1 MFTFPLG
8 SDDQLTLIEF
18 SIFPQKKLIVLQNSD
33 CAKSLSLTLSCNHV
47 PILLINLN
55 NLSHMSAFLS
65 VLSPAP
71 NFESGKIAY
80 VPPPEQSIAK
90 LPVQRGHVNGVRTP
104 RSSSMP

>member
-1 MFTFPLG
+1 MV
-8 SDDQLTLIEF
+8 EF
-18 SIFPQKKLIVLQNSD
+18 SVFPQKKLIVQGDSD
-33 CAKSLSLTLSCNHV
+33 CAKSLILSCNHV

-80 VPPPEQSIAK
+80 VPPPERSIAK